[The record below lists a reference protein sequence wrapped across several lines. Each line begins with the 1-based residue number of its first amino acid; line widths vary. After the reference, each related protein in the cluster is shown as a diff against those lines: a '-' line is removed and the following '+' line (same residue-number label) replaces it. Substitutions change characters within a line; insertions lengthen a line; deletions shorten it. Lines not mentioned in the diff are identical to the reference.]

1 MKARRTGFEMGVTEI
16 GADLGGVTANVG
28 MDALADQQ
36 HPLNAAMSGGWA
48 AAAGV
53 TRHAFGAVADQ
64 QHRLNTALAA
74 GVTKV
79 GMAAAAGVTCDSLGI
94 IPAANDYFKA
104 RHAAVGRVGAAV
116 AEVVKAPAEVGAA
129 VADQQRHLNAAMN
142 VGVAA
147 ATARIADHQRV
158 IKAALGPTADQQRR
172 LNAALGALEHYQ
184 RPLAA
189 TYKTIA
195 KITDVSAIALAR
207 TPRIDLG
214 VALDQAA
221 GRVGRP
227 LYAAYD
233 VVAKVTEVTANALG
247 LLSTSIF
254 DSPRIRQIVRYFSFL
269 RDIEAAGWLPYYTIA
284 PDYLDDCGQD
294 PEVIDARIDSFYKNH
309 WASIRNDIESRMD
322 QYHISDE
329 TKTTFREAL
338 EAHGSG
344 LYRCVIRVLFPEIEK
359 EFAAKI
365 PKDKTGSEQQRARE
379 ILHRAGACYPRVPRK
394 AHGRALY
401 SRVSEHIY
409 RRVDAS
415 NRAEFERDDVPNR
428 HASLHGLVHY
438 RTHKHSMNMI
448 VMTDYI
454 FQVLT
459 AMADD
464 LGVSERE
471 EA

>member
-1 MKARRTGFEMGVTEI
+1 MNDTATSFINQQRRALGPAADFI
-16 GADLGGVTANVG
+16 NQQRLIKGALGGAAAANAEAVRALGATAGVMNAGVAAVG
-28 MDALADQQ
+28 AAFADQQ
-36 HPLNAAMSGGWA
+36 RRINATLGKVADMN
-48 AAAGV
+48 AGV
-53 TRHAFGAVADQ
+53 TRDA
-64 QHRLNTALAA
+64 
-74 GVTKV
+74 
-79 GMAAAAGVTCDSLGI
+79 LGI
-94 IPAANDYFKA
+94 VGAANDYLKA
-104 RHAAVGRVGAAV
+104 HHAAGAAV
-116 AEVVKAPAEVGAA
+116 AESIRAA
-129 VADQQRHLNAAMN
+129 NASAATVAAGIADQ
-142 VGVAA
+142 
-147 ATARIADHQRV
+147 QRV
-158 IKAALGPTADQQRR
+158 IKAALGPTADQHLRI
-172 LNAALGALEHYQ
+172 NAAFGALENYQ
-184 RPLAA
+184 RPLEA
-189 TYKTIA
+189 TYRALA
-195 KITDVSAIALAR
+195 KITEVSAIALAR

-247 LLSTSIF
+247 LLSTSVF

-269 RDIEAAGWLPYYTIA
+269 RDIEAAGWLPYYTIV

-329 TKTTFREAL
+329 TKATFREAL

-428 HASLHGLVHY
+428 HASLHGLVRY

-464 LGVSERE
+464 LGVSKRE